1 LDGGFESRW
10 AFVTMVSLAI
20 IRGSDE
26 GTERPLDRE
35 LTIGRD
41 PGADLTLDDAGVSR
55 RHARLTLADGEGP
68 VIEDLGSSNGT
79 FVNGER
85 VGGERRLAD
94 GDEIRIGETAIEVH
108 DADGAAPAT
117 AIAPAP
123 APQRRAPARQP
134 AKPPPAGGEGAF
146 NWIAIVALILGPLSI
161 LLILTGSGSAF
172 YAALPVAVAAIVCGS
187 IGKRAADRGEGRG
200 LRGLALTGQVFG
212 VIGTIIA
219 ALAIVALL
227 ILNAALDA
235 GAESL
240 SGLIDEVRSEIEGI
254 PLPEDLQVPED
265 VQDAAPE

>member
-1 LDGGFESRW
+1 
-10 AFVTMVSLAI
+10 MSLAI
-20 IRGSDE
+20 TRGSDE
-26 GTERPLDRE
+26 GVERPLDRE

-55 RHARLTLADGEGP
+55 RHARLSLADGDGP

-85 VGGERRLAD
+85 VGGKRRLAD
-94 GDEIRIGETAIEVH
+94 GDEIRIGETAIELH
-108 DADGAAPAT
+108 DAGGSTPVT
-117 AIAPAP
+117 EIAPAP
-123 APQRRAPARQP
+123 APQRRAAARQP
-134 AKPPPAGGEGAF
+134 AKPSHAGREGTL
-146 NWIAIVALILGPLSI
+146 NWIAIVAFVLGPLSI
-161 LLILTGSGSAF
+161 LLILTGSGGAF
-172 YAALPVAVAAIVCGS
+172 YTALPVAVAAIVCGS

-200 LRGLALTGQVFG
+200 LRGLALAGQVFG
-212 VIGTIIA
+212 VIGTIVA

-254 PLPEDLQVPED
+254 PLPEDVQVPED
-265 VQDAAPE
+265 AQDAVPE